1 MGTKV
6 SHLPFPHLEP
16 ECPRHHLCPSGR
28 HTAHDTWFAFPSEVQ
43 ERMPEGW
50 GQVKGVR
57 RNPGFPR
64 GLGQHGPAPIRLGEL
79 ASGCCEVPENECLT
93 PRSLWSRKG
102 LHVSL
107 SGFTCPGP
115 SSTCPAQITVG
126 RSHLHTHPCMRL
138 ETRGAQLERA
148 ELTEEGSRMVTGII
162 VPTPTREEERRDFLR
177 LKPRRVLEGTP
188 APNGF

>member
-16 ECPRHHLCPSGR
+16 ECPGHHLCPSGR
-28 HTAHDTWFAFPSEVQ
+28 HTARGTWFAFPSEVQ

-50 GQVKGVR
+50 GQVRGVR

-64 GLGQHGPAPIRLGEL
+64 GLGPHGPAPIRLGEV
-79 ASGCCEVPENECLT
+79 ASGCCEVPESECLT

-107 SGFTCPGP
+107 SGFTLPWAIQHLPRTDYCGQVPPTHTSLHASGDEDGKGRAPRKAVGWSPG
-115 SSTCPAQITVG
+115 SLS
-126 RSHLHTHPCMRL
+126 
-138 ETRGAQLERA
+138 
-148 ELTEEGSRMVTGII
+148 
-162 VPTPTREEERRDFLR
+162 
-177 LKPRRVLEGTP
+177 PRRQGRRREGISSVSSQERS
-188 APNGF
+188 